1 MWDIVEVPREESERS
16 ENNESE
22 GVSLKEDGV
31 SCSLSLETDAGK
43 EEGDKVVKVEG
54 VSGPEERPGE
64 GGLGFSRR
72 LSFCCSTC
80 LVRKYFA
87 CSTPGDTSSTVV
99 WVSKMSEVSDM
110 DCRTSASTFL
120 SDNNMPSLSLLLT
133 SCGITAVAGGCW
145 HIVESW
151 SC

>member
-31 SCSLSLETDAGK
+31 SCSLSLEKDAGK
-43 EEGDKVVKVEG
+43 EEGDKVEG

-99 WVSKMSEVSDM
+99 WVSKMSEVCEM

-120 SDNNMPSLSLLLT
+120 SGNNMPSLSLLLT
-133 SCGITAVAGGCW
+133 SCGITAVAGG
-145 HIVESW
+145 
-151 SC
+151 

>member
-133 SCGITAVAGGCW
+133 SCGITAVAGG
-145 HIVESW
+145 
-151 SC
+151 

>member
-43 EEGDKVVKVEG
+43 EEGDKVEG

-120 SDNNMPSLSLLLT
+120 SGNNMPSLSLLLT
-133 SCGITAVAGGCW
+133 SCGITAVAGG
-145 HIVESW
+145 
-151 SC
+151 